1 MTGGNRDKNAK
12 ITERTFY
19 PFLMEAIKRQG
30 GAGVSE
36 VRYNSEPDIVFD
48 LVGRKWILGVK
59 LGETIPILKSA
70 FIQYHR
76 HKDESKIDHGIL
88 LFLPEESRSIKA
100 TESAVAK
107 AVSEKKCTCLID
119 TPDLKMELKETTFPR
134 LLTQIVQEIYPKLER
149 QESKGYSLDTVIRLL
164 GQHVSEIMQ
173 NTKLTDNEMV
183 QVITDEKLLTGLGNH
198 KEESSIEIARFLAS
212 YILLSQIMFLRLFT
226 RTRPEILPPSEDKGK
241 ITPHWLRTA
250 FSHVLDIN
258 YKPIFSLDVLD
269 AIPESYIQDT
279 FDLIWGLE
287 IERIRYE
294 LPGRLFHELMPKP
307 IRKMLAAFYT
317 RPPAAEVLARL
328 TVENSDDLIFDCACG
343 SGTILVSAYRRKL
356 ELFHD
361 EGHEGNPHKRF
372 CEEEI
377 FGADIMPFAVHLT
390 SANLAS
396 MNPETTLEVTEIIQG
411 DSLGL
416 SEGNTYLSG
425 VQTSLLPQ
433 TKRGYNMKGEFHN
446 VDLKK
451 VDVILMNPPFT
462 KVERGIRNYVNME
475 RFGSICG
482 NEVGLW
488 GHFIALANEF
498 LKDNGVFGGV
508 IPISILRGRESE
520 KIRIFVLSNW
530 TLLYVLKPTFNYGF
544 SEWSEYRDVLLI
556 CRKGIPPKG
565 HKVKF
570 VLVKKDLRKLT
581 KKDVGYIGNQIE
593 NNASLR
599 TVELDIESFSMSELL
614 ERKANLMW
622 FCGVVNY
629 AHREKLVSFISK
641 FSDVLSPP
649 PKDYFREGYR
659 PVPKGVSAF
668 MFLTR
673 NFHPCRTEEAFLFFN
688 SEDENDESVK
698 AQSLL
703 KVKYTIESNALLPSL
718 RTGTGIDTIDIT
730 EKLDYIAKTPYKEFE
745 MVLKASGFKK
755 PKHFNWAKYW
765 SNVRRELNDVKTK
778 VVTLNRI
785 NPYSPS
791 TRLIAFFSEKPFSAA
806 NTLNIVR
813 ETDDETA
820 KAFCALINSVVFLS
834 QFFLLKEDTTGRYLH
849 IRFYDFYQMNFYP
862 KTEKIKDLAL
872 VFEKFAHVEFPS
884 LKEQVDKDF
893 DARYAAF
900 WLEIKKRQKTLFST
914 SSKVVP
920 SKVRLDFDMAV
931 CKALDINVTEDELL
945 DVYKVIVQ
953 EMIMIKGLARD

>member
-1 MTGGNRDKNAK
+1 MNVK

-19 PFLMEAIKRQG
+19 PFLMEAIRRQG

-36 VRYNSEPDIVFD
+36 VKYNSEPDIVFD

-88 LFLPEESRSIKA
+88 LFLPEGARSVKA

-119 TPDLKMELKETTFPR
+119 TPDLKVELKEITFPR
-134 LLTQIVQEIYPKLER
+134 LLAQIVQEIYPKLER
-149 QESKGYSLDTVIRLL
+149 RESKGYSLDTVIRLL

-173 NTKLTDNEMV
+173 NTKLTDNEMY
-183 QVITDEKLLTGLGNH
+183 QVIIDEKLLTGLGNH
-198 KEESSIEIARFLAS
+198 KQETSVEIARFLAS
-212 YILLSQIMFLRLFT
+212 YILLSQILFLRLFT
-226 RTRPEILPPSEDKGK
+226 STRPGILPPYEKKGK

-250 FSHVLDIN
+250 FTHVLDIN

-269 AIPESYIQDT
+269 AIPENYIQDT

-317 RPPAAEVLARL
+317 RPPAADVLARL

-396 MNPETTLEVTEIIQG
+396 MNPETTLEVTEVIQG

-416 SEGNTYLSG
+416 SEGGIYHTG

-433 TKRGYNMKGEFHN
+433 TKRGYTMKGELHD

-451 VDVILMNPPFT
+451 VNVILMNPPFT
-462 KVERGIRNYVNME
+462 KVERGIRKYVNME
-475 RFGSICG
+475 RFGPVCG

-488 GHFIALANEF
+488 GHFIALANGF
-498 LKDNGVFGGV
+498 LKDNGIFGGV

-520 KIRIFVLSNW
+520 KIRNFVFSNW
-530 TLLYVLKPTFNYGF
+530 TILYVLKPTFNYGF

-556 CRKGIPPKG
+556 CRKGISPEG
-565 HKVKF
+565 HRVKF
-570 VLVKKDLRKLT
+570 ALVKKDLRKIT
-581 KKDVGYIGNQIE
+581 RKDVGYIGNQLE
-593 NNASLR
+593 NNDSLR
-599 TVELDIESFSMSELL
+599 TRELDIESFSINELL
-614 ERKANLMW
+614 KRKANLMW
-622 FCGVVNY
+622 FCGVVDY
-629 AHREKLVSFISK
+629 HHREKLVSFISR

-659 PVPKGVSAF
+659 PVPKGVSSF
-668 MFLTR
+668 MFLTQ
-673 NFHPCRTEEAFLFFN
+673 NLHPCRIEEAFLFFN
-688 SEDENDESVK
+688 SKDETDGSVK

-703 KVKYTIESNALLPSL
+703 KVKYTIEKNALLPSL
-718 RTGTGIDTIDIT
+718 RTGTGIDTFDIT
-730 EKLDYIAKTPYKEFE
+730 EKLDYVARTPYKELE
-745 MVLKASGFKK
+745 TVLKACGFKK
-755 PKHFNWAKYW
+755 PKHFNWVKYW
-765 SNVRRELNDVKTK
+765 SGVKQELSDVTTK
-778 VVTLNRI
+778 IVTLRRI
-785 NPYSPS
+785 NPYSPN
-791 TRLIAFFSEKPFSAA
+791 THLTAFFSKKPFSTS
-806 NTLNIVR
+806 NVLNVVR
-813 ETDDETA
+813 EDDENTA
-820 KAFCALINSVVFLS
+820 KAFCALLNSIVFLS
-834 QFFLLKEDTTGRYLH
+834 QFFLLKEETTGRYID
-849 IRFYDFYQMNFYP
+849 IRFYDFYEMNIFP
-862 KTEKIKDLAL
+862 EKTKVKVLAS
-872 VFEKFAHVEFPS
+872 VFDKFSHQRFPS
-884 LKEQVDKDF
+884 LKQQLDKDF
-893 DARYAAF
+893 DARYDAF
-900 WLEIKKRQKTLFST
+900 WLETKKKQKTLFST
-914 SSKVVP
+914 SSKASP
-920 SKVRLDFDMAV
+920 SKARLDFDIAV
-931 CKALDINVTEDELL
+931 CKALGINVTEDELL
-945 DVYKVIVQ
+945 EIYKVLVQ
-953 EMIMIKGLARD
+953 EMIVTKGLARD